1 MQDFYVRVFL
11 IENLLKYLLK
21 YLFYIFNIITLKS

>member
-1 MQDFYVRVFL
+1 MQDVYVRVFL